1 MIIIAWC
8 FDNDIDC
15 CSSLVLQLQRAR
27 SPHAC
32 RHHGHAHIQVKLMII
47 IIMVIIII
55 MSQGHDDHDPHGHVL
70 TFNDVTAVLPMWGRK
85 TRMVQCLTQCSRW
98 SSSSSSSLSTSCS
111 SSSQS
116 TLSPSSSSSLTC
128 SVPLLGDNHNDV
140 GGLRRHLPNHLVW
153 KAHRRGTFI
162 LILN

>member
-15 CSSLVLQLQRAR
+15 CSSLVLQLQRAC

-32 RHHGHAHIQVKLMII
+32 CHHGHAHIQVKLMII

-55 MSQGHDDHDPHGHVL
+55 MSQGHDDHDPHCHVP

-98 SSSSSSSLSTSCS
+98 SSSSSSSLSTPCS

-128 SVPLLGDNHNDV
+128 SVPLLGNNHNDV